1 MTSFTKQKKNV
12 DDGRC
17 QITQNNFQCQKVV
30 LTLKLK
36 VSMNQPNFTSNIKF
50 QPRVSKTSQNS

>member
-1 MTSFTKQKKNV
+1 MMV
-12 DDGRC
+12 DVRLLK
-17 QITQNNFQCQKVV
+17 NNFQCQKVV

-50 QPRVSKTSQNS
+50 QPQGV